1 MKNIIYLTLILFT
14 SLTYSQNFEGQVT
27 YKTTMEN
34 LFPEMMTD
42 SVFQEKVLKPAF
54 GEQGFI
60 LQNYFYKG
68 NRFMSETSTG
78 LENGFELYSPE
89 KKKVYAWKENS
100 SQAIVKKT
108 NVHPEM
114 DAFVEFVETKET
126 DTILNVLCKKVLLK
140 SKMGTAELWYN
151 SEYLKINP
159 KDYSE
164 FKLDHKNLIFE
175 KYGCLPFR
183 IKAMTFNIEVI
194 EFKTMKVSDEKFK
207 LPEFESE
214 IEQ

>member
-34 LFPEMMTD
+34 PFPKMMTD
-42 SVFQEKVLKPAF
+42 SVFKEKVLKSAF
-54 GEQGFI
+54 GEQGFM
-60 LQNYFYKG
+60 LQKYFYKE
-68 NRFMSETSTG
+68 NKFMSETSTG
-78 LENGFELYSPE
+78 LENGFELYVPE

-100 SQAIVKKT
+100 RQAIVKKT
-108 NVHPEM
+108 NEHPEM
-114 DAFVEFVETKET
+114 DAFIEFVETEET
-126 DTILNVLCKKVLLK
+126 DTILNVTCKKVILK
-140 SKMGTAELWYN
+140 SKIGTIEFWYN
-151 SEYLKINP
+151 REYLKINH

-164 FKLDHKNLIFE
+164 FKLDHKNLIFK

-194 EFKTMKVSDEKFK
+194 EFKTMEVSDQKFM